1 MNGFEIDLNWY
12 FAAVFALAKKLAPRT
27 HRPSL
32 GVTKVT
38 FPKAH
43 IVRSES
49 FGNKHLDGLANEFVA
64 LIAKE
69 GLSPF
74 VDKDHP
80 PFFVSHD
87 HRGRRRIDH

>member
-1 MNGFEIDLNWY
+1 MNGFEADLDGY
-12 FAAVFALAKKLAPRT
+12 FAAVFALAKELAPRT
-27 HRPSL
+27 HRLSL
-32 GVTKVT
+32 GITKAT

-49 FGNKHLDGLANEFVA
+49 FGNKHLHGLANEFVA

-69 GLSPF
+69 RLSPF
-74 VDKDHP
+74 VDKGHP